1 MKEKITRRD
10 LVKGMLYVAPA
21 ILTLKALPAFAQNGS
36 NLPTSILSDSRTG
49 TGTFSGPNG
58 GSSD

>member
-21 ILTLKALPAFAQNGS
+21 ILTLKALPAFAQTGS
-36 NLPTSILSDSRTG
+36 NLPTQRFGELESG
-49 TGTFSGPNG
+49 TTTPYNGNGPK
-58 GSSD
+58 